1 MSIAV
6 LLLSLLFVCLEA
18 FRAPPVP
25 HFPTAARQQ
34 WRRAV
39 SFPTVLNMAD
49 GGASTMEL
57 VLGKKHAEF
66 ISKYASIDVPKR
78 LETLL
83 KLTELLGEDEIID
96 PAEYRKGM
104 NPFLIPLAKSKKD
117 GSILA
122 YIRWPTQKEDMDLQ
136 LVRTTETGLRL
147 VAMASTSY
155 CRRIVAEMDFYSR
168 PNADEAIEII
178 NKDSP
183 LYEKGEFLGLLRSGK
198 FPAITEEDLALILDR
213 YLLTKVGPFPDCY
226 ERIAQNF
233 LNKGDEVSALV
244 TCERAVSI
252 FYGWGHPLLYYSNM
266 LRKCSDRDL
275 EARDTARTTLGMPI
289 WTIADKQAELEEL
302 ALNAGFTGCQ
312 ILGEMH
318 AYRANDPRE
327 DDIGE
332 GLSPIQVTLD
342 QAAHYMDAMAFGNI
356 DGGWEA
362 CKEIIASK
370 YEEAGYPEMATFIKA

>member
-1 MSIAV
+1 
-6 LLLSLLFVCLEA
+6 LLFVCLEA
-18 FRAPPVP
+18 FRAPQYPHVP
-25 HFPTAARQQ
+25 IISRQSKT
-34 WRRAV
+34 V
-39 SFPTVLNMAD
+39 SLYPSSTTLLNLAGD
-49 GGASTMEL
+49 GDSKAEYK
-57 VLGKKHAEF
+57 LGKKHADF
-66 ISKYASIDVPKR
+66 ITTYAAIEVPKR
-78 LETLL
+78 LETVL

-96 PAEYRKGM
+96 PAEYREGT

-136 LVRTTETGLRL
+136 LVRTTDVGLRL

-155 CRRIVAEMDFYSR
+155 CRRIVAEMDFYSK
-168 PNADEAIEII
+168 PNTDEAIEII
-178 NKDSP
+178 NEEST

-233 LNKGDEVSALV
+233 LTKGDEVSALV

-252 FYGWGHPLLYYSNM
+252 FYGWGHPLLFYSNM
-266 LRKCSDRDL
+266 LRKCADREL

-289 WTIADKQAELEEL
+289 WTIARNQEEL
-302 ALNAGFTGCQ
+302 DQLATDAGFTGCE

-318 AYRANDPRE
+318 AYRANDPRT

-332 GLSPIQVTLD
+332 GLSPVQVTLD
-342 QAAHYMDAMAFGNI
+342 QAAHLMDAMALGNI
-356 DGGWEA
+356 QGGWDA
-362 CKEIIASK
+362 CKQVIAGK
-370 YEEAGYPEMATFIKA
+370 YEEAGYPEIATFIKA